1 MPSRA
6 VCALA
11 LALGLTAAG
20 PAATATFEDP
30 EWPCVQR
37 KVPELTI
44 GQMWTGPVP
53 PEDWQPDEATEAL
66 ARRLTPRVVP
76 VEQVAEEA
84 GTWAA
89 SLGEEEREAR
99 LGELFAT
106 ILQQVNR
113 ERGEVIAGIGRYA
126 GRQESYS
133 QEIDALQQELADLEA
148 VPEADRNW
156 DRVEE
161 LQDRLVWETRIY
173 RDRAQSLTYVCETP
187 VLLEQRAFA
196 IARALAGLI

>member
-1 MPSRA
+1 
-6 VCALA
+6 
-11 LALGLTAAG
+11 
-20 PAATATFEDP
+20 
-30 EWPCVQR
+30 
-37 KVPELTI
+37 
-44 GQMWTGPVP
+44 
-53 PEDWQPDEATEAL
+53 
-66 ARRLTPRVVP
+66 VVP